1 MSDGNRVT
9 PQRSAPP
16 PSSSAAPGVGSGPP
30 AWDWEARFGAD
41 RVSVFDSGLAFED
54 ALIIFI
60 TLMAREEEE
69 LALEASRALADD
81 VTANVSADGAG
92 APGDHELIARRVQTH
107 LERKGQLL
115 LLVDSIADSFNRTL
129 DGIIQS
135 IGQP

>member
-9 PQRSAPP
+9 PRRAAPP
-16 PSSSAAPGVGSGPP
+16 PSSATTPAVHSGPP
-30 AWDWEARFGAD
+30 AWDWDARFGGD

-81 VTANVSADGAG
+81 VTSNVSADGPG

-115 LLVDSIADSFNRTL
+115 LLVNSIADSFNRTL